1 MTFDFFNASD
11 LAFGGKLTS
20 AFKQLFNKCKQA
32 EDNID
37 SVLEKQSI
45 YSDYLFKNYIVGEP
59 TNASSPCR
67 TNEILNIIKN
77 KKGNI
82 SVVLSN
88 NANGNSIV
96 TVRANIYD
104 FTNNIVTTIQDSFTI
119 TKEEWGVKVDTSV
132 AGQKKLFVKRYF
144 YAKLAKDNMSMIVN
158 VDIRTDK
165 KTELEEDEFL
175 AFIIKVNPYGEYVID
190 NVNPRFNILGGDF
203 SSYKGCHF
211 VGNTSEDFKPFIKQS
226 NDGSFE
232 ILNDIILSVAI
243 QNADRLIIN
252 GVKRYDLTHYVPLS
266 FDPDYRDVSWVYIPF
281 KKGDTGRFEYW
292 ISVKHGTGWYPVKLI
307 DRSRIVDYTEY

>member
-20 AFKQLFNKCKQA
+20 TFKQLFNKCKQA

-45 YSDYLFKNYIVGEP
+45 YSDYFFKNYIVGEP

-82 SVVLSN
+82 FVILN
-88 NANGNSIV
+88 NDAKGNS
-96 TVRANIYD
+96 TVSVKANIYD
-104 FTNNIVTTIQDSFTI
+104 FTNNIVTIIQDSFII

-144 YAKLAKDNMSMIVN
+144 YAKPAKDNMSMIVN
-158 VDIRTDK
+158 VDIRMDK

-175 AFIIKVNPYGEYVID
+175 AFIVKVNPYGEYVID
-190 NVNPRFNILGGDF
+190 NINPRFNILSGDF
-203 SSYKGCHF
+203 SSYKQCHF
-211 VGNTSEDFKPFIKQS
+211 VSNFSRDFEPFIKQS
-226 NDGSFE
+226 NDASFE
-232 ILNDIILSVAI
+232 ILNDIILAVAI

-252 GVKRYDLTHYVPLS
+252 GVRRYDLTLY
-266 FDPDYRDVSWVYIPF
+266 DPPMFSEYREASRVFIPF

-292 ISVKHGTGWYPVKLI
+292 KGFKPDMGWHPVRLI
-307 DRSRIVDYTEY
+307 DRSRIVDYKEY

>member
-1 MTFDFFNASD
+1 MTFDFFNTSD

-37 SVLEKQSI
+37 SVLEKQAI
-45 YSDYLFKNYIVGEP
+45 YSDYFFKNYIVGEP

-82 SVVLSN
+82 FVILSN
-88 NANGNSIV
+88 DAKGNS
-96 TVRANIYD
+96 TVSVKANIYD
-104 FTNNIVTTIQDSFTI
+104 FTNNIVTIIQDSFTI

-144 YAKLAKDNMSMIVN
+144 YAKPAKDNMSMIVN
-158 VDIRTDK
+158 VDIRMDK

-175 AFIIKVNPYGEYVID
+175 AFIVKVNPYGEYVID
-190 NVNPRFNILGGDF
+190 NVNPRFNILSGDF
-203 SSYKGCHF
+203 SSYIGCHF
-211 VGNTSEDFKPFIKQS
+211 SGTVSQDLEPFIKQS

-252 GVKRYDLTHYVPLS
+252 GVKRYDLTNY
-266 FDPDYRDVSWVYIPF
+266 DPPTYSDYSDASHVYIPF

-292 ISVKHGTGWYPVKLI
+292 TRVKPDTGWHPVRLV
-307 DRSRIVDYTEY
+307 DRSVIVDYKEY

>member
-1 MTFDFFNASD
+1 MTFDFFNTSD

-45 YSDYLFKNYIVGEP
+45 YSDYFFKNYIVGEP

-82 SVVLSN
+82 FVILN
-88 NANGNSIV
+88 NDAKGNS
-96 TVRANIYD
+96 TVSVKANIYD
-104 FTNNIVTTIQDSFTI
+104 FTNNIVTIIQDSFTI

-144 YAKLAKDNMSMIVN
+144 YAKPAKDNMSMIVN
-158 VDIRTDK
+158 VDIRIDK

-175 AFIIKVNPYGEYVID
+175 AFIVKVNPYGEYVID

-226 NDGSFE
+226 NDDSFE

-243 QNADRLIIN
+243 QNGDHLIIN
-252 GVKRYDLTHYVPLS
+252 GVERYDLTNY
-266 FDPDYRDVSWVYIPF
+266 DPPMYSGYREASWVYIPF
-281 KKGDTGRFEYW
+281 KKGDTGRFRYW
-292 ISVKHGTGWYPVKLI
+292 VRVKPDIGWHPVKLI
-307 DRSRIVDYTEY
+307 DRSIIVDYKEY

>member
-37 SVLEKQSI
+37 SVLEKQAI

-59 TNASSPCR
+59 TNSSSPCR
-67 TNEILNIIKN
+67 ANEILNIIKN

-82 SVVLSN
+82 SVILN
-88 NANGNSIV
+88 NDRNGNSIA

-104 FTNNIVTTIQDSFTI
+104 FTNNIVTIIQDSFTI

-158 VDIRTDK
+158 VDVRMDK
-165 KTELEEDEFL
+165 KTKLEEDEFL
-175 AFIIKVNPYGEYVID
+175 AFIVKVNPYGKYVID
-190 NVNPRFNILGGDF
+190 NVNPKFNILSGDF
-203 SSYKGCHF
+203 SSYKACHF
-211 VGNTSEDFKPFIKQS
+211 VDSSEQDLKPFIKQS

-252 GVKRYDLTHYVPLS
+252 GVTRYDLTHYTPLDD
-266 FDPDYRDVSWVYIPF
+266 FNWVYIPF

-292 ISVKHGTGWYPVKLI
+292 VSPKHGTGWHPVKLI
-307 DRSRIVDYTEY
+307 DRSIIVDYTEY

>member
-37 SVLEKQSI
+37 SVLEKQAI
-45 YSDYLFKNYIVGEP
+45 YSDYFFKNYIVGEP

-82 SVVLSN
+82 SVILN
-88 NANGNSIV
+88 NDRNGNSIV

-104 FTNNIVTTIQDSFTI
+104 FTNNIVTIIQDSFTI

-158 VDIRTDK
+158 VDVRMDK
-165 KTELEEDEFL
+165 KTKLEEDEFL
-175 AFIIKVNPYGEYVID
+175 AFIVKVNPYGKYVID
-190 NVNPRFNILGGDF
+190 NVNPKFNILSGDF
-203 SSYKGCHF
+203 SSYKACHF
-211 VGNTSEDFKPFIKQS
+211 MDNSEQDLKPFIKQS
-226 NDGSFE
+226 DDGSFE
-232 ILNDIILSVAI
+232 ILNDIILSVGI

-252 GVKRYDLTHYVPLS
+252 GVTRYDLTHYDHPGS
-266 FDPDYRDVSWVYIPF
+266 MFDYRDASWVYIPF

-292 ISVKHGTGWYPVKLI
+292 VSPKHGIGWHPVKLI
-307 DRSRIVDYTEY
+307 DRSTIVDYTEY

>member
-1 MTFDFFNASD
+1 MTFDFFNTSD

-37 SVLEKQSI
+37 SVLEKQAI
-45 YSDYLFKNYIVGEP
+45 YSDYFFKNYIVGEP

-88 NANGNSIV
+88 DAKGNSVV

-175 AFIIKVNPYGEYVID
+175 AFIVKVNPYGKYVVD
-190 NVNPRFNILGGDF
+190 NVNPKFNILSGDF
-203 SSYKGCHF
+203 SSYKACHF
-211 VGNTSEDFKPFIKQS
+211 VDSGEQNLKPFIKQS

-232 ILNDIILSVAI
+232 ILNDIILSVGI

-252 GVKRYDLTHYVPLS
+252 GVTRYDLTHYDHPGAL
-266 FDPDYRDVSWVYIPF
+266 FDPREASWVYIPF

-292 ISVKHGTGWYPVKLI
+292 VSVKHGTGWYPVKLI

>member
-1 MTFDFFNASD
+1 MTFDFFNTSD

-37 SVLEKQSI
+37 SVLEKQAI
-45 YSDYLFKNYIVGEP
+45 YSDYFFKNYIVGEP
-59 TNASSPCR
+59 TNASNPCR

-82 SVVLSN
+82 FVILN
-88 NANGNSIV
+88 NDAKGNS
-96 TVRANIYD
+96 TVSVKANIYD
-104 FTNNIVTTIQDSFTI
+104 FTNNIVTIIQDSFTI

-144 YAKLAKDNMSMIVN
+144 YAKPAKDNMSMIVN
-158 VDIRTDK
+158 VDIRMDK

-175 AFIIKVNPYGEYVID
+175 AFIVKVNPYGEYIID

-203 SSYKGCHF
+203 SSYKACHF

-243 QNADRLIIN
+243 QNGDHLIIN
-252 GVKRYDLTHYVPLS
+252 GVERYDLTNY
-266 FDPDYRDVSWVYIPF
+266 DPPMYSGYREASWAYIPF

-292 ISVKHGTGWYPVKLI
+292 NRVKPDIGWHPVRLI
-307 DRSRIVDYTEY
+307 DRSIIVDYKEY

>member
-1 MTFDFFNASD
+1 MTFDFFNTSD

-20 AFKQLFNKCKQA
+20 AFKQLFNKIEQA

-37 SVLEKQSI
+37 SVLERQAI
-45 YSDYLFKNYIVGEP
+45 YSDYFFKNYIVGEP
-59 TNASSPCR
+59 TNATNPCR

-82 SVVLSN
+82 SVVLGN
-88 NANGNSIV
+88 DANGNSIA

-104 FTNNIVTTIQDSFTI
+104 FTNNIVTIIQDSFTI
-119 TKEEWGVKVDTSV
+119 TKEEWGVEVNTSV

-144 YAKLAKDNMSMIVN
+144 YVKLAKDNMSMIVD
-158 VDIRTDK
+158 VDVRTDK
-165 KTELEEDEFL
+165 KTELEEDELLVFL
-175 AFIIKVNPYGEYVID
+175 VKVNPYGEYVID
-190 NVNPRFNILGGDF
+190 NVNPRFNILSGDF

-211 VGNTSEDFKPFIKQS
+211 VKNTAQDFKPFIKQS
-226 NDGSFE
+226 NDASFE

-243 QNADRLIIN
+243 RNADCLTIN
-252 GVKRYDLTHYVPLS
+252 GVKRYDLTNYNPPHIY
-266 FDPDYRDVSWVYIPF
+266 PDDEVSWVYIPF

-292 ISVKHGTGWYPVKLI
+292 IKTKPNTGWYPVKLI
-307 DRSRIVDYTEY
+307 DRSIIVDYKEV